1 MGVAMTELSR
11 VTIDRILQ
19 GDLSAA
25 DAAFVLAH
33 EIRLRTFREK
43 LERFGGGR
51 ELRPLLVNGLVKNH
65 PEATRDSL
73 DRKVR
78 GWLAGSYE
86 PTRRQD
92 ILEICFILG
101 LSVTDA
107 DAFVAMASGEGFH
120 WRDPDEIVDIYALR
134 HGMDYPAM
142 QALKARLADAV
153 LHENAALP
161 PEEDSFTPM
170 VRKEVEAL
178 ETEEELGDFL
188 HRAKHRLGKLHNN
201 AYQQFMAFMSLLES
215 PEIMDLMEPDAHY
228 TTRQIVETYLDKK
241 LPALRKGAALTAMQ
255 RDVRANWP
263 DETSI
268 SRMKNREIDVSRKV
282 LILLFLVTDGG
293 EREDDDELDEE
304 TPEEAFRSSYCRL
317 DNMLEQCGYRTLDP
331 RSAFDWAALY
341 CLRVDDVLMADRQMQ
356 DFLNALFCDGN

>member
-1 MGVAMTELSR
+1 MGVPMTELSR
-11 VTIDRILQ
+11 VTIDKVLQ

-33 EIRLRTFREK
+33 EIKLRTFREK
-43 LERFGGGR
+43 LERFSGGR
-51 ELRPLLVNGLVKNH
+51 ELKALLVGGLLKDH
-65 PEATRDSL
+65 PEATRDSIE
-73 DRKVR
+73 RKVR

-86 PTRRQD
+86 PTKRQD

-101 LSVTDA
+101 LSVKDA
-107 DAFVAMASGEGFH
+107 DALIAMVSGEGLH
-120 WRDPDEIVDIYALR
+120 WRDPEEIVAIYALH

-142 QALKARLADAV
+142 QALKSRLTKEDGREEA
-153 LHENAALP
+153 ETT

-178 ETEEELGDFL
+178 ETEEELSDFL
-188 HRAKHRLGKLHNN
+188 RRAQRRLGKLHNN

-215 PEIMDLMEPDAHY
+215 PEIMDLMEPDARY

-241 LPALRKGAALTAMQ
+241 LPALRRGAALTAVQ

-268 SRMKNREIDVSRKV
+268 SRMKNREMDVSRKV

-293 EREDDDELDEE
+293 EREDDDELEEE

-356 DFLNALFCDGN
+356 DFLSALFSDGN